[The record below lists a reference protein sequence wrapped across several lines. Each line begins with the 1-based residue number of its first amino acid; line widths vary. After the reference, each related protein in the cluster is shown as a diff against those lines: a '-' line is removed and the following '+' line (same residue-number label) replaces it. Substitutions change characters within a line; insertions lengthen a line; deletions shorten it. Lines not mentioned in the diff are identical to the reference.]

1 MKLMKVVLAL
11 LAVLG
16 ALAAGAAAAGGSLQ
30 GEELRNNG
38 SMVLTSFTCTPEGGS
53 VSFTYSGGEAIG
65 PYPGTYEAIVTATSG
80 PLSGPA
86 GDYQYGQL
94 TSLVETFT
102 ITSGSTAIT
111 GTKTLSQP
119 GGEFY
124 CRTYQPDECG
134 AFDFN
139 LSSAVEPTLGGTD
152 YAATIGGAADYGT
165 ATTSAGAS
173 GTDCA
178 GQLYAQYGSFLES
191 FDQSLAP
198 HGPATAAD
206 CKDGGYASYGTAFK
220 NQGECVSFIERA
232 QQLG

>member
-1 MKLMKVVLAL
+1 MKVVFAL

-16 ALAAGAAAAGGSLQ
+16 TLAAGAAAAGGSLQ
-30 GEELRNNG
+30 GEELLNNG
-38 SMVLTSFTCTPEGGS
+38 SFVLTSFACTPDGGS
-53 VSFTYSGGEAIG
+53 ASFTYSGGEAIG
-65 PYPGTYEAIVTATSG
+65 PYPGTYETIVTATSG

-86 GDYQYGQL
+86 GDYRYGQL

-102 ITSGSTAIT
+102 ITSGSTTIT

-134 AFDFN
+134 AFDFG
-139 LSSAVEPTLGGTD
+139 LSSAVAPALGGTD

-165 ATTSAGAS
+165 ATTSAAAS

-178 GQLYAQYGSFLES
+178 GQLYAEYGSFSES

-206 CKDGGYASYGTAFK
+206 CKDGGYAAYGTAFK

-232 QQLG
+232 QKTA